1 MVGAGVHRLFCS
13 HNDSGDCFISL
24 MPFDLYMMQKVEFLA
39 YYFLFGRMR
48 MEEICTRQ
56 TTESEPV
63 QMPPQTREDI
73 ASILGISD
81 KDLIYYIIRYERET
95 GKQLYEIYSVPKKN
109 GGTREIMA
117 PIKPLKRIQRK
128 LADYLSSLYEP
139 RNNVY
144 GFVQNRGTKDGAIH
158 HLRAKV
164 VFNLDLQDFF
174 GTVNFGR
181 VRGMLMKPPYSFG
194 ENAATTVAQIACYKN
209 KLPQGSPCSPVL
221 ANMVCSHLDTALIQ
235 FSKKHHLRYTRYADD
250 ITFSTFQTIDKFP
263 KAAAYREEGKG
274 VIVGKELERIIH
286 KSGFK
291 INENKVFIQNTFQ
304 RQIVTGVVVN
314 KVLNVPREYFMLTR
328 ALLFRC
334 EKDGIESAAKYY
346 IGKAGK
352 FYKVPDKVAQYS
364 PEYLVEWFRYVLAGR
379 ISYIGY
385 IKGRTDSKYLFLARK
400 CNQVFGTEIFKG
412 LPESVGFGELINRV
426 LLIES
431 HHEGNDCQGSA
442 FYVEGIGIIT
452 CYHCLEYVIKHGVK
466 ANVFSINPDGSK
478 RSLCQISNSDV
489 VRYDKNRDYAVANCT
504 HNQPINGFE
513 IGSLNQN
520 DYELKDIYLLGY
532 PNYITGNTA
541 KIMPSKITYRKNEY
555 LGSEL
560 YVVSNVITHGMSGG
574 PVLDSMYKVIGIIK
588 GGLNTMDEEL
598 YDIESGF
605 IPIEYVATRDTTG

>member
-1 MVGAGVHRLFCS
+1 
-13 HNDSGDCFISL
+13 
-24 MPFDLYMMQKVEFLA
+24 
-39 YYFLFGRMR
+39 
-48 MEEICTRQ
+48 MEESCTRQ

-109 GGTREIMA
+109 GDTREIMA

-164 VFNLDLQDFF
+164 VFNMDLQDFF

-235 FSKKHHLRYTRYADD
+235 FSKKYHLRYTRYADD

-263 KAAAYREEGKG
+263 KAAAYKEEGKG

-291 INENKVFIQNTFQ
+291 INENKVFIQNAFQ

-352 FYKVPDKVAQYS
+352 FYKVPDKVARYS

-385 IKGRTDSKYLFLARK
+385 IKGSTDSKYLFLARK
-400 CNQVFGTEIFKG
+400 CNQVFGTEVFKG
-412 LPESVGFGELINRV
+412 LPQKAGFSELIGRV

-431 HHEGNDCQGSA
+431 QHEEEECQGSG
-442 FYVEGIGIIT
+442 FYVENVGIIT
-452 CYHCLEYVIKHGVK
+452 CYHCLEYVIEHGEK
-466 ANVFSINPDGSK
+466 ANVYIINPDGSK
-478 RSLCQISNSDV
+478 KSLCRISENEII
-489 VRYDKNRDYAVANCT
+489 RQNKNRDYAVVSFT
-504 HNQPINGFE
+504 PMQPLKGFAK
-513 IGSLNQN
+513 GCLNQN
-520 DYELKDIYLLGY
+520 DYGMKDVFLLGY
-532 PNYITGNTA
+532 PSYSEGNLAT
-541 KIMPSKITYRKNEY
+541 IIPSKITYKNNNY

-560 YVVSNVITHGMSGG
+560 YAVSNTIIHGMSGG
-574 PVLDSMYKVIGIIK
+574 PVLDLSNEVIGIIK
-588 GGLNTMDEEL
+588 GGVNTTDFELNGTTSK
-598 YDIESGF
+598 ISGF
-605 IPIEYVATRDTTG
+605 IPIEYAIPKQETN